1 MLDKLTSK
9 DFTRYIHQS
18 FFIHLDQ
25 AEKIEVELIQVTELP
40 ASSKDPSKHPRRNP
54 FSIVFRGPKDRVLP
68 QKIYQIEHKDTGTLD
83 LFIVP
88 IGPDEEGMRYEAV
101 FT

>member
-18 FFIHLDQ
+18 FFIHFEQ
-25 AEKIEVELIQVTELP
+25 AEKLKVELIQVTELQ
-40 ASSKDPSKHPRRNP
+40 AGSKDSSKPPRRNP
-54 FSIVFRGPKDRVLP
+54 FSIVFRGPKDLVLP
-68 QKIYQIEHKDTGTLD
+68 QKIYQIEHKDTGTLE

-88 IGPDEEGMRYEAV
+88 IGPDEEGMRFEAV